1 MFDDIKNIYK
11 FAFQERILTMVD
23 FSSNPEGLVKEGNNP
38 LYRKIETKLF
48 PSLCSKESVE
58 SSKKMVTRHD
68 DIFVA
73 SYPKSGNTWCRH
85 IILQLINED
94 YFNGLVDQF
103 YESPIIEC
111 FGGDV
116 IELLPSPRVLK
127 THFDYDDIPKGDGV
141 KYVFTIRNPK
151 DVIVSYYHHHKN
163 FDHYQFSEGDFNL
176 FFDLFINGKTEYG
189 CYFKYLKG
197 WLPYINNSNILFI
210 KYEDMSNNLED
221 YIKKIGNF
229 IGGKAI
235 DTLNDDKK
243 LKQIIEN
250 SKIHNMQKGVPQIVI
265 ETTMNPKFF
274 RKGCSR
280 DWKNYFTKEQSDI
293 VDKKF
298 NKYFEKT
305 EVKNWW
311 IKELSWE

>member
-1 MFDDIKNIYK
+1 MFDDIKDLYK

-23 FSSNPEGLVKEGNNP
+23 FSSNSEGLVKEGKNP
-38 LYRKIETKLF
+38 MYRKIGTKLF
-48 PSLCSKESVE
+48 PSLCTEESLE
-58 SSKKMVTRHD
+58 SSKKMTLRND
-68 DIFVA
+68 DIFVV
-73 SYPKSGNTWCRH
+73 SFPKSGNTWCRH

-127 THFDYDDIPKGDGV
+127 THFDYEDIPKGDGV

-189 CYFKYLKG
+189 CYFEYLKG
-197 WLPYINNSNILFI
+197 WLPHIKNSNVLFI
-210 KYEDMSNNLED
+210 KYEDMSKDLEG
-221 YIKKIGNF
+221 YIKIIGNF

-235 DTLNDDKK
+235 DTLNDEKK
-243 LKQIIEN
+243 IKQIVEN
-250 SKIHNMQKGVPQIVI
+250 SKIQSMQKGVPQIVI

-293 VDKKF
+293 VDQKF
-298 NKYFEKT
+298 SQYFGNT
-305 EVKNWW
+305 EVNNWW
-311 IKELSWE
+311 TKELSWE